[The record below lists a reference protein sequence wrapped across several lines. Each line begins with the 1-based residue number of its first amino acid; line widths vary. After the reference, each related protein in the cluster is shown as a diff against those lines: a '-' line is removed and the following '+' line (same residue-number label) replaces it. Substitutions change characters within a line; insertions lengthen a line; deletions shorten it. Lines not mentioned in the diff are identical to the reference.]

1 MYISDEKRLY
11 KLSCVFLPKRFP
23 ATISRDVTAASTW
36 FLHAGQGKECCFVT
50 VAFFGYFNNAQ
61 YIDDVKE

>member
-1 MYISDEKRLY
+1 MCISDEKRLY

-23 ATISRDVTAASTW
+23 ATISSDVTDASTW

-50 VAFFGYFNNAQ
+50 VAFPGYFNNPN
-61 YIDDVKE
+61 VLMMM